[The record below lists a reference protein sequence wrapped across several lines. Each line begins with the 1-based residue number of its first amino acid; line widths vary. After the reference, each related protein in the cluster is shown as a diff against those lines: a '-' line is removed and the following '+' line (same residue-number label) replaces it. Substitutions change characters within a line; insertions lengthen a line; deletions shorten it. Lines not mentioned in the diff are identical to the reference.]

1 MNMRQFIYARTST
14 DRQDNQN
21 QIVLLKRQ
29 YPDAEIVQE
38 IASGGRARPKLA
50 ELVERLEKGDMLIIG
65 SLDRLGRR
73 MVEVISL
80 IELLTNRGVLLRS
93 VREGIDYGTV
103 SGKLIF
109 QVLASVAELERSLI
123 SERTKA
129 ALVAKRAKGIVGGR
143 PRIHGD
149 EKIQRARDLR
159 SQGKTLAFISKEIG
173 ISTGRLHQLLK

>member
-1 MNMRQFIYARTST
+1 MRQFIYARTST
-14 DRQDNQN
+14 DKQDNQN
-21 QIVLLKRQ
+21 QILLLQRQ
-29 YPDAEIVQE
+29 YPDAEIIQE

-80 IELLTNRGVLLRS
+80 VELLTNRGVLLRS

-123 SERTKA
+123 SERTKS
-129 ALVAKRAKGIVGGR
+129 ALAAKREKGIVGGR
-143 PRIHGD
+143 PRIHSD
-149 EKIQRARDLR
+149 EKIQQARQLRADGC
-159 SQGKTLAFISKEIG
+159 SLAMISKEVG
-173 ISTGRLHQLLK
+173 ISISRLHQLLK

>member
-1 MNMRQFIYARTST
+1 MRQFIYARTST

-21 QIVLLKRQ
+21 QILLLQRQ
-29 YPDAEIVQE
+29 YPDAEVVQE
-38 IASGGRARPKLA
+38 VASGGRARPKLA

-80 IELLTNRGVLLRS
+80 VEQLTNRGVLLRS
-93 VREGIDYGTV
+93 LREGIDYGTV

-129 ALVAKRAKGIVGGR
+129 ALAAKRAQGIVGGR
-143 PRIHGD
+143 PRVYSD
-149 EKIQRARDLR
+149 EVFAKARQLR
-159 SQGKTLAFISKEIG
+159 SDGKTLTEISKLTG
-173 ISTGRLHQLLK
+173 MSTGRLCQILKK